1 MSNRS
6 FGTVRQL
13 RSGRWQ
19 ARHLDP
25 ISNQRVTA
33 SETFATKAEAGRW
46 LASAQADMERGSWV
60 DPRAGNVAFAEFA
73 TAWVAE
79 HPSLRPRTRENYEGN
94 LRLHVL
100 PALGEIP
107 LNQITPSIVR
117 RWHAGLSK
125 EGVLSVA
132 TIAKCYRLLHA
143 MMATAVADELIV
155 RNPCVVNGA
164 SVDRSDERPVASL
177 TQVKALADA
186 VDPRYRALILT
197 ATLTG
202 LRLGELLALRRRHV
216 NLLLGIVT
224 VDEQLF
230 EMSDGTQHNGP
241 PKTLAGKRTVAIP
254 PPLVGELEL
263 HLTKYAGP
271 GVNGFVFTAPEGGSI
286 RRGNFR
292 ARVWVPAI
300 TSVGIPNFRFHDLRH
315 TGNTLAAATGAST
328 RELMARMG
336 HSSSRAALIYQ
347 HATRERDQAIARSL
361 GEMYEASRPSAQA
374 AVHRVG

>member
-60 DPRAGNVAFAEFA
+60 DPRAGNVPFAEFA

-100 PALGEIP
+100 PPLGEIP

-117 RWHAGLSK
+117 RWHSGLSK

-143 MMATAVADELIV
+143 MMATAVADELVV

-186 VDPRYRALILT
+186 VDPRYRALI
-197 ATLTG
+197 LTG

-300 TSVGIPNFRFHDLRH
+300 ASVGIPNFRFHDLRH

-374 AVHRVG
+374 ALHRVG